1 MAKGKG
7 RPLATKQQIR
17 LAEKG
22 IGRITK
28 FGRYQSPREIASR
41 AVREQRRQLKRLVG
55 RYETQYQ
62 SLSKTGYYNENKEA
76 ERYTKEAISNAREK
90 LKSLYNMPSEKRF
103 IESERRKQGIE
114 KTGNKKGKK
123 TPQEKAADT
132 MAKKRYTAYL
142 KSQADKA
149 SEQSSYLKTQTIKSV
164 GTKQGRYKAHEKR
177 LWSAIFAYTY
187 GDKKMGGLWES
198 GEEPD
203 EDTVRKNR
211 KAKRHTAEYDG
222 RKQAIYDFVQKE
234 IGLTEPPTDTDVF
247 MFFENVIGSQ
257 YSSGT
262 VYARGDEYD
271 SYGFSLIDYILSPD
285 YDERYSQIVG
295 GVIDYTRK

>member
-1 MAKGKG
+1 MAKGEG

-28 FGRYQSPREIASR
+28 FGRYQSPREVASR
-41 AVREQRRQLKRLVG
+41 AVREQRRQLKKLVDK
-55 RYETQYQ
+55 YETQYQ
-62 SLSKTGYYNENKEA
+62 AVRKTGYYTTNPNA
-76 ERYTKEAISNAREK
+76 ERYTKEAISNAKEK
-90 LKSLYNMPSEKRF
+90 LQSLYTIPSEKRF
-103 IESERRKQGIE
+103 IELERKKQGI
-114 KTGNKKGKK
+114 KDTGKKKGKK

-132 MAKKRYTAYL
+132 MAKKRYTTYL

-164 GTKQGRYKAHEKR
+164 GTIQGRYKAHEKR

-198 GEEPD
+198 GETPD

-211 KAKRHTAEYDG
+211 KAKRHTAEYDS

-234 IGLTEPPTDTDVF
+234 TGLAEPPTDTDVF
-247 MFFENVIGSQ
+247 MFFEQVIGRQ
-257 YSSGT
+257 YFNGT
-262 VYARGDEYD
+262 SYTGGVEYD
-271 SYGFSLIDYILSPD
+271 SYGFSLIDYIMSPD
-285 YDERYSQIVG
+285 YDERYSQTVG
-295 GVIDYTRK
+295 GITEYVR

>member
-41 AVREQRRQLKRLVG
+41 AVREQRRQLKRLVDK
-55 RYETQYQ
+55 YETQYQ
-62 SLSKTGYYNENKEA
+62 AVKKTGYYTATPNA
-76 ERYTKEAISNAREK
+76 ERYTKEAISNAKEK
-90 LKSLYNMPSEKRF
+90 LKSLYTIPSEKRF
-103 IESERRKQGIE
+103 IDAERMKQGVE
-114 KTGNKKGKK
+114 KTGKKKGKK

-132 MAKKRYTAYL
+132 MAKKRYTTYL
-142 KSQADKA
+142 KTQADKA
-149 SEQSSYLKTQTIKSV
+149 SEQSSYLKTQTIKSL
-164 GTKQGRYKAHEKR
+164 GTIQGRYKAHEKR
-177 LWSAIFAYTY
+177 LWSAIYAYTY

-211 KAKRHTAEYDG
+211 KAKRHTAEYDS

-234 IGLTEPPTDTDVF
+234 ADLAEPPTDTDVF
-247 MFFENVIGSQ
+247 MFFEKVIGRQ
-257 YSSGT
+257 YFNGT
-262 VYARGDEYD
+262 PYTGGVEYD

-285 YDERYSQIVG
+285 YDERYSMTVG
-295 GVIDYTRK
+295 GIIEYVR